1 MGRTVFLSEPIGI
14 EPRTDIPRKILIS
27 GINDFYLDKMPD
39 MFTKEKRSEVMSK
52 IRSKGTKIE
61 VKMKKALEENRIAFE
76 YQPEMFGKPDFLI
89 ENKIAVFCD
98 SSFWHGRN
106 WQQLKKKLP
115 DAYWKEH
122 IGNNRKRDRVVNSEL
137 RNEGYIVIRFWDDEI
152 NKNINKCIKKIIK
165 SMNKVIEAR
174 GNVKGMP

>member
-1 MGRTVFLSEPIGI
+1 MSEPMQI
-14 EPRTDIPRKILIS
+14 EPRTGIPQKILIG
-27 GINDFYLDKMPD
+27 GINYLYLDKMPD
-39 MFTKEKRSEVMSK
+39 MFTKEKRSEIMSK

-61 VKMKKALEENRIAFE
+61 VKMKKALEENGIEFE

-98 SSFWHGRN
+98 GSFWHGRN

-122 IGNNRKRDRVVNSEL
+122 ISNNRKRDKAVNSEL
-137 RNEGYIVIRFWDDEI
+137 RNEGYMVIRFWDDEI
-152 NKNINKCIKKIIK
+152 NKDINRCIEKLVEF
-165 SMNKVIEAR
+165 MNKVMEEC
-174 GNVKGMP
+174 NKVKGVP